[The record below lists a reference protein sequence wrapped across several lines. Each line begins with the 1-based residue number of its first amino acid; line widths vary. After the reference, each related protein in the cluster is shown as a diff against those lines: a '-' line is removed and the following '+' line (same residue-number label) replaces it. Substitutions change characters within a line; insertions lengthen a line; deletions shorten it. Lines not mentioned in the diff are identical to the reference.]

1 MKIELLND
9 MYLELR
15 KDRGYILYKRY
26 TTANGEPRRK
36 RIACSGDLNRAV
48 KAFLQALQYEELKD
62 LHTLFSDYAKRVEE
76 SNKETIEKISRMVD
90 QQILN
95 ETERG
100 MEVLKKEIPMQPSI
114 FNDIST
120 GDSWVCENCKKTYST
135 ATERYDYCPSCGRRI
150 LWRDINDD

>member
-15 KDRGYILYKRY
+15 KNGCYGLYKRY

-62 LHTLFSDYAKRVEE
+62 LHTLFTDYGKRVEE
-76 SNKETIEKISRMVD
+76 SNKETIEKIARMVD
-90 QQILN
+90 QQSLN
-95 ETERG
+95 GSEHGAEP
-100 MEVLKKEIPMQPSI
+100 KKEIPIHPRVI
-114 FNDIST
+114 NDIIS

-135 ATERYDYCPSCGRRI
+135 TTERYDYCPSCGQRI
-150 LWRDINDD
+150 LWGDINDN